1 MFCRLSPMLHNN
13 ETKMQ
18 TQQHYNTTLPP
29 ELSALEASLATLEP
43 VSGRREAVK
52 SDVLMRLFEIGPPLS
67 GAKLIETIVR
77 TGDQEIT
84 LSLRE
89 YVKSARLV
97 AGLYGAAIGAFV
109 GLLLGIG
116 IMLLVVN
123 QLTVHH
129 PQPVREVFVPYFV
142 ENVMGER

>member
-1 MFCRLSPMLHNN
+1 
-13 ETKMQ
+13 MQ
-18 TQQHYNTTLPP
+18 TQHYPETTLSP
-29 ELSALEASLATLEP
+29 ELSAVEASLATLEP

-67 GAKLIETIVR
+67 GEKLIETIVK

-109 GLLLGIG
+109 GLLLGVG
-116 IMLLVVN
+116 IALLIVN
-123 QLTVHH
+123 VIDRQPTL
-129 PQPVREVFVPYFV
+129 PVREVFVPYFV

>member
-1 MFCRLSPMLHNN
+1 
-13 ETKMQ
+13 MQ
-18 TQQHYNTTLPP
+18 TQHYPETTLSP

-43 VSGRREAVK
+43 VSGKREAVK

-67 GAKLIETIVR
+67 GEKLIETIVK

-109 GLLLGIG
+109 GLLLGVG
-116 IMLLVVN
+116 IVLLIVN
-123 QLTVHH
+123 VIDRQPPL
-129 PQPVREVFVPYFV
+129 PVREVFVPHFV
-142 ENVMGER
+142 ENVMNER

>member
-1 MFCRLSPMLHNN
+1 
-13 ETKMQ
+13 MQ
-18 TQQHYNTTLPP
+18 TQQYPTTTLPP

-43 VSGRREAVK
+43 QTLPGRCEAVK

-67 GAKLIETIVR
+67 GEKLIETIVK

-97 AGLYGAAIGAFV
+97 AGLYGVAIGAFV
-109 GLLLGIG
+109 GLLLGVG
-116 IMLLVVN
+116 IALLIVNVVVR
-123 QLTVHH
+123 QPTL
-129 PQPVREVFVPYFV
+129 PVREVFVPYFV